1 MEGAHEEEKGT
12 KACGCSELQVPPCAM
27 LYNRKQTMVP
37 SRASCL
43 AWVEELGPLKYQKT
57 VSGKFFQFFGEIR
70 FINTIIIKAIIKAES
85 PI

>member
-1 MEGAHEEEKGT
+1 
-12 KACGCSELQVPPCAM
+12 
-27 LYNRKQTMVP
+27 MVP

-43 AWVEELGPLKYQKT
+43 AWVEELGPLKHKKT
-57 VSGKFFQFFGEIR
+57 MSGKSFQFFGEMR